1 MRFRSLPIATSCAMM
16 YDHPFISQNQHPLL
30 GENVRFFRRFAG
42 ILAKKRENVWQSKIP
57 ACIFPRFRVQYKR
70 RKNQQYAKI
79 LMEYIYEN
87 DIEMYTM
94 LMGLNKMKGFV
105 HQRVEEFLT
114 EMFKLED
121 LYTNEHKTEN
131 MPFPKYLSLC
141 YQASSYAREKA
152 MPILLQIPSSIAGI

>member
-1 MRFRSLPIATSCAMM
+1 MM

-79 LMEYIYEN
+79 LMQFKILTYISRNVKGEVHSFLL
-87 DIEMYTM
+87 EMYGNTTQE
-94 LMGLNKMKGFV
+94 V
-105 HQRVEEFLT
+105 
-114 EMFKLED
+114 
-121 LYTNEHKTEN
+121 
-131 MPFPKYLSLC
+131 
-141 YQASSYAREKA
+141 
-152 MPILLQIPSSIAGI
+152 

>member
-79 LMEYIYEN
+79 LMQFKILTYISGNVKGVVYSFLL
-87 DIEMYTM
+87 EMYGNT
-94 LMGLNKMKGFV
+94 
-105 HQRVEEFLT
+105 T
-114 EMFKLED
+114 LEV
-121 LYTNEHKTEN
+121 
-131 MPFPKYLSLC
+131 
-141 YQASSYAREKA
+141 
-152 MPILLQIPSSIAGI
+152 